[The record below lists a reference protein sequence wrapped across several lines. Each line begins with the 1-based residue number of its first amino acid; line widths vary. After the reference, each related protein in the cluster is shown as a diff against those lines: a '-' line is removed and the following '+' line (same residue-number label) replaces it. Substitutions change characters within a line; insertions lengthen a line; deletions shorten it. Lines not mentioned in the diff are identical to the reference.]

1 MSKPF
6 PLLKIQELMQER
18 EEEAKEWLAKLIA
31 AEQDAKNKLQ
41 MLEEYRLEY
50 AERFNVAA
58 QNGMTQMAWQN
69 FQNFLDKIDDA
80 IRSQRKN
87 VAQFE
92 RNTAQGQQKWQE
104 ARRKVK
110 AFDTLSDRHLARENA
125 KEARQAQKE
134 QDEFVARK
142 TFDQLMQEEEKV
154 KIGAAF

>member
-1 MSKPF
+1 
-6 PLLKIQELMQER
+6 
-18 EEEAKEWLAKLIA
+18 
-31 AEQDAKNKLQ
+31 
-41 MLEEYRLEY
+41 
-50 AERFNVAA
+50 
-58 QNGMTQMAWQN
+58 MAWQN